1 MRGRVAV
8 GLLLVLLYL
17 ALDFYQLLFNR
28 YLFLLNDL
36 NRFLFLL
43 RRETS
48 HRSGYVRHLLDRLHL
63 INNDGLFSLIH
74 LNPRLC
80 LILLR
85 IDHDNIRILFR
96 FQDVM
101 NFAELLKNESFIFI
115 FMFFLYFFLCFEDRQ
130 MKLFLYWG
138 KSFYEDAVLPQIPQA
153 TSVAEI
159 VHQFVGFA
167 EIFVLVFVQ
176 NRAEG

>member
-1 MRGRVAV
+1 
-8 GLLLVLLYL
+8 
-17 ALDFYQLLFNR
+17 
-28 YLFLLNDL
+28 
-36 NRFLFLL
+36 
-43 RRETS
+43 
-48 HRSGYVRHLLDRLHL
+48 
-63 INNDGLFSLIH
+63 
-74 LNPRLC
+74 
-80 LILLR
+80 
-85 IDHDNIRILFR
+85 
-96 FQDVM
+96 M

-115 FMFFLYFFLCFEDRQ
+115 FMFFLYFFLCFENRQ